1 MPVATSAYAGE
12 INEIQWQTC
21 GKYKIYYVHRSSS
34 THAAGLKSEG
44 PILDLCM
51 ISDS

>member
-34 THAAGLKSEG
+34 TVRDYINLIFLLGAS
-44 PILDLCM
+44 
-51 ISDS
+51 